1 MCKLILCANH
11 LNLNLL
17 QNVQAETQELQRFK
31 HSVRTF
37 QKCMQLLH
45 FVFPVS
51 HEPIDESNNANGN
64 ML

>member
-1 MCKLILCANH
+1 MCKLNLCANH
-11 LNLNLL
+11 LL
-17 QNVQAETQELQRFK
+17 QNVQAEELQRFK

-37 QKCMQLLH
+37 QKCMKLLH

-64 ML
+64 IL